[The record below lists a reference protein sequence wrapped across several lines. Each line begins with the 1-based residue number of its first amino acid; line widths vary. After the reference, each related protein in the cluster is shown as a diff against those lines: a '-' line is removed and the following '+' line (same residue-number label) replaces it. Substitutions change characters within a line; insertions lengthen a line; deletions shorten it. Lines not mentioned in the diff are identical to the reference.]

1 MSKTGTVFNIQ
12 RFSIHD
18 GPGIRTT
25 VFLKGCSLQCFW
37 CHNPEGRRPAP
48 EIQYFADRCIACGA
62 CVEACPNSAHELRD
76 GVHIFHRE
84 RCLVSG
90 ECVETCYSQALQLNG
105 RVMTVEEVMEEV
117 LADRAFYES
126 SGGGVTLSG
135 GEPALSGDFARKLLE
150 ECKRR
155 GLHTALETCG
165 EYPWRSL
172 NALLPVSD
180 LVMMDIKH
188 MEPEKHR
195 EVTGRTNDRILANA
209 RRLARTGKQ
218 MIIRT
223 PIVPGV
229 NDSGEDVRRIASFVR
244 ELSELRG
251 TEGIKDGKA
260 ILYELLTF
268 HRMASGKYTS
278 LGAEYKASAI
288 ESPTKEK
295 MSALA
300 EVARECGIVARV
312 R

>member
-1 MSKTGTVFNIQ
+1 M
-12 RFSIHD
+12 
-18 GPGIRTT
+18 
-25 VFLKGCSLQCFW
+25 
-37 CHNPEGRRPAP
+37 
-48 EIQYFADRCIACGA
+48 
-62 CVEACPNSAHELRD
+62 
-76 GVHIFHRE
+76 
-84 RCLVSG
+84 
-90 ECVETCYSQALQLNG
+90 
-105 RVMTVEEVMEEV
+105 MTVEEVMQEV
-117 LADRAFYES
+117 VADRAFYES

-135 GEPALSGDFARKLLE
+135 GEPALSGEFAHKLLE

-155 GLHTALETCG
+155 GIHTALETCG

-180 LVMMDIKH
+180 LIMMDIKH

-195 EVTGRTNDRILANA
+195 ETTGRTNDRILANA
-209 RRLARTGKQ
+209 RRLAQTGKQ

-229 NDSGEDVRRIASFVR
+229 NDSEEDVRRIAMFVR
-244 ELSELRG
+244 ELSDLRG
-251 TEGIKDGKA
+251 ADGVRDGKA
-260 ILYELLTF
+260 ISYELLTF

-278 LGAEYKASAI
+278 LGMEYRASAI

-300 EVARECGIVARV
+300 QVAKACGIEARV